1 MIQDSEEAL
10 TNGIENQE
18 YENTTIENVTVVID
32 DYGVE
37 TAVDIV
43 KQWQDVSKHYLLAP
57 FHYQSQEVIIIVI
70 RE

>member
-18 YENTTIENVTVVID
+18 YQNTTIENVTVVSD

-37 TAVDIV
+37 TAVDID
-43 KQWQDVSKHYLLAP
+43 KQW
-57 FHYQSQEVIIIVI
+57 
-70 RE
+70 